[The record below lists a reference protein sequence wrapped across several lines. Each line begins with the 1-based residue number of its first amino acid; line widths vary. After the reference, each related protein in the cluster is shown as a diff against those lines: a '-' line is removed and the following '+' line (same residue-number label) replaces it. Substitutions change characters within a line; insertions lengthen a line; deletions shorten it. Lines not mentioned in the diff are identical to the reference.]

1 MVMTILGNLTVRK
14 QLIATFILVTI
25 GFVVGAAVGDRAS
38 ARMHAEAVEIYE
50 TALIPTNAVGDIMRN
65 LHDSRAQ
72 LLLALQHDP
81 NGEWSKMHDH
91 PLGKHLDRYADAMD
105 DARDA
110 HASYAKRPDLPAV
123 ERQLLTEIGSGLDV
137 YTTAGKESLAAFGS
151 GDFRLANT
159 LILKKINP
167 AMASLEKKVRDLE
180 MTLIKRTK
188 QQNEEDGET
197 RVRLAQLIWIFTGLG
212 VVLVWGGYFVLARS
226 ITKPLARVK
235 DVVGKVAQGDLSTH
249 IEAPGNSEFDSVL
262 RSVGRMQQGL
272 RELMAEIQDASR
284 IVSRSAHVLSQQ
296 IDETARRSEIQGERI
311 VDISAALEEM
321 SRSIDEV
328 SGGAH
333 GVDDATRRARDLA
346 ESGAVSMDGNLET
359 VNKIVQTV
367 RDSSGAIQDLCDSAR
382 HISEL
387 ASTIKDIAGQTNL
400 LALNAAI
407 EAARAGE
414 QGRGFAV
421 VADEVRKLAERTAKS
436 SAGIGELLD
445 SVSTRSDQ
453 AIASMRQVMA
463 DVEEGAVQTR
473 EIGETL
479 RQILGAASDMGQLT
493 RDIAAATL
501 QQSQASSQT
510 VESMNGIANLTD
522 DNNAAIQEVSVA
534 ASEMSGI
541 AGRLQ
546 GLVGRF
552 QFAA

>member
-1 MVMTILGNLTVRK
+1 MAIFGNLTVRK
-14 QLIATFILVTI
+14 LLIATFVLVTI
-25 GFVVGAAVGDRAS
+25 GFVVGAAVGDRIS

-50 TALIPTNAVGDIMRN
+50 NALIPTSAVGDIMRN

-91 PLGKHLDRYADAMD
+91 PVDKHLDRYSDAMD

-110 HASYAKRPDLPAV
+110 HASYAKRPDLPAA
-123 ERQLLTEIGSGLDV
+123 EHQLLTEIGSDLEA
-137 YTTAGKESLAAFGS
+137 YSAAGKEALAAFGG

-167 AMASLEKKVRDLE
+167 AMANLEKKVRDLE
-180 MTLIKRTK
+180 MTLIKRAK
-188 QQNEEDGET
+188 QQNEVEGAM
-197 RVRLAQLIWIFTGLG
+197 RVRLAALIWICTAIG
-212 VVLVWGGYFVLARS
+212 VALVWMGYFVLARS

-235 DVVGKVAQGDLSTH
+235 DVVGKVAQGDLSTQ
-249 IEAPGNSEFDSVL
+249 IDAPGNSEFDSVL
-262 RSVGRMQQGL
+262 RSIGRMQQGL

-284 IVSRSAHVLSQQ
+284 IVSRSAQILSQQ
-296 IDETARRSEIQGERI
+296 IDETARRSETQGERI
-311 VDISAALEEM
+311 IDISAALEQM

-346 ESGAVSMDGNLET
+346 ASGAVSMDGNLQT

-367 RDSSGAIQDLCDSAR
+367 ADSSGAIQDLCDSAR
-382 HISEL
+382 HISDL

-473 EIGETL
+473 EIGGTL
-479 RQILGAASDMGQLT
+479 RQILDAANDMGQRT

-522 DNNAAIQEVSVA
+522 HNNAAIQEVSVA
-534 ASEMSGI
+534 ASEMSSI
-541 AGRLQ
+541 ASRLQ

>member
-1 MVMTILGNLTVRK
+1 MTIFGNLTVRK
-14 QLIATFILVTI
+14 LLIATFVLVTV
-25 GFVVGAAVGDRAS
+25 GFVVGAAVGDRVS

-91 PLGKHLDRYADAMD
+91 PVDKHLDRYADDID

-110 HASYAKRPDLPAV
+110 HASYAKRPDLPAA
-123 ERQLLTEIGSGLDV
+123 ERQLLTEIGSGLEA
-137 YTTAGKESLAAFGS
+137 YSAAGKEALAAFGA

-159 LILKKINP
+159 QILKKINP
-167 AMASLEKKVRDLE
+167 AMASLEKQVRDLE
-180 MTLIKRTK
+180 MTLIKRAK
-188 QQNEEDGET
+188 QQNEEDGAL
-197 RVRLAQLIWIFTGLG
+197 RVRLAGLIWIFTTIG
-212 VVLVWGGYFVLARS
+212 VALVWMGYFVLARS

-235 DVVGKVAQGDLSTH
+235 DVVGKVAQGDLSTQ

-272 RELMAEIQDASR
+272 RELMMEIQDASG
-284 IVSRSAHVLSQQ
+284 IVSRSAQILSQQ
-296 IDETARRSEIQGERI
+296 IDETAHRSEIQGERI
-311 VDISAALEEM
+311 IDISAALEQM
-321 SRSIDEV
+321 SRSIAEV

-333 GVDDATRRARDLA
+333 GVDEATRRARDLA
-346 ESGAVSMDGNLET
+346 ESGAVSMDGNLQT

-367 RDSSGAIQDLCDSAR
+367 SDSSGAIQDLCDSAR
-382 HISEL
+382 QISEL

-453 AIASMRQVMA
+453 AIASMRQVMV

-473 EIGETL
+473 EIEGTL
-479 RQILGAASDMGQLT
+479 RHILDAANDMGQLT

-522 DNNAAIQEVSVA
+522 HNNAAIQEVSVA
-534 ASEMSGI
+534 ASEMTSI

-552 QFAA
+552 QFAT